1 MHSKHEIKTTSTDC
15 YPRVLAI
22 VFLLSIVGLFL
33 WSFFKGGLAA
43 IALSTSVPSEE
54 KVIALRAA
62 FAAWGVFAPLA
73 YLLLVIIEVVI
84 APIPGTL
91 LYLPGGMLFGG
102 FWGGTLSLL
111 GNTIGAGAS
120 CLFMRSLLGPV
131 ARHKLTQHPFFVR
144 YRNRIDRHGMG
155 IIILLRVNPLTSSD
169 LVSYAAGPTRI
180 SLRHVMLG
188 TLLGMA
194 PLCYLQSYLSMS
206 LFEAFP
212 WLIWP
217 LVGVSAIYLAIL
229 FWIVWMAG
237 KKKTVR
243 SPSTANN
250 ADKIQ

>member
-1 MHSKHEIKTTSTDC
+1 MYFEHETKRFGTDC
-15 YPRVLAI
+15 HPRVLAI
-22 VFLLSIVGLFL
+22 FFLLSIVGLFL
-33 WSFFKGGLAA
+33 WSFFTGGLAA
-43 IALSTSVPSEE
+43 AVLSTSVPSEE
-54 KVIALRAA
+54 KVTALRAT
-62 FAAWGVFAPLA
+62 FDAWGTFAPFL
-73 YLLLVIIEVVI
+73 YLLLVIVEVVV

-102 FWGGTLSLL
+102 FWGGSLSLL
-111 GNTIGAGAS
+111 GNTIGAGVS
-120 CLFMRSLLGPV
+120 CLFMRSILGPV

-229 FWIVWMAG
+229 FWIVWTAG